1 MSSEI
6 AFRLDNFSKEYLK
19 SKSKSLNISLSELVR
34 IILTNNKLFN
44 YDSNKIMSLKNK
56 DNSNQNFEARLYVQ
70 INEQLLSKINNITMN
85 TKLSISEVMRIMIN
99 LDNTELA
106 DKEYMD
112 NCGLKLRSIGLQL
125 NQIAHQLNAD
135 SLRKVIGY
143 TSYTVVTSRL
153 QNTLS
158 LMNGLILLIKNYPV
172 EELDDVVILI
182 NKVDKWN
189 WLFNIAAIINN
200 LNQINKRL
208 ELDYMNRLIT
218 NAQFNKVFLEI
229 EKVNLTIANIQI
241 FGE

>member
-1 MSSEI
+1 
-6 AFRLDNFSKEYLK
+6 
-19 SKSKSLNISLSELVR
+19 
-34 IILTNNKLFN
+34 
-44 YDSNKIMSLKNK
+44 
-56 DNSNQNFEARLYVQ
+56 
-70 INEQLLSKINNITMN
+70 MN